1 MFQEI
6 ALEPSLLR
14 DWRDF
19 RFFISQFGSSQG
31 RFISRFPSAWKK
43 MVFEAAEGLPELD
56 FQRVQEMMSDI
67 ESQLL
72 PRLHAWNQNKEWL
85 PNAVD
90 EHQVRPF
97 HAIVANSNPSN
108 ESFVICSDAII
119 PGSRSAPELWNA
131 RRSIPVKRTD
141 TDMAS
146 CVSLLLRSCRW
157 VVFID
162 PHFDPGERRFTAP
175 LRAFLNEISS
185 RHAQAVSVSKI
196 EYHLSNKNKDIASFK
211 RNLNQWVKP
220 SLPNATKITFVRWNL
235 DELHNRYLITD
246 RGGVSFLTGLD
257 LDDSVPPS
265 EDVVTILDDK
275 TCASLL
281 ADHSSA
287 STRLTW
293 LNDTIELS

>member
-19 RFFISQFGSSQG
+19 RFFISQFGSAQG
-31 RFISRFPSAWKK
+31 RFISRFPSTWTTD
-43 MVFEAAEGLPELD
+43 VFDSAAELPDIE
-56 FQRVQEMMSDI
+56 FQRIQEMMSDI
-67 ESQLL
+67 RSRLL
-72 PRLHAWNQNKEWL
+72 PRYHIWDKSKQWL

-97 HAIVANSNPSN
+97 HAIVASSNPSN
-108 ESFVICSDAII
+108 ESSIICSDAIL
-119 PGSRSAPELWNA
+119 PGSKNAPLLWNT
-131 RRSIPVKRTD
+131 RRSIPIKRTD
-141 TDMAS
+141 VDMAK

-157 VVFID
+157 VVLID
-162 PHFDPGERRFTAP
+162 PHFDPSERRFTAP
-175 LRAFLNEISS
+175 LKAFLKEIAS
-185 RHAQAVSVSKI
+185 RHMQAAKVTKI
-196 EYHLSNKNKDIASFK
+196 EYHLSNKNKDIGGFK
-211 RNLNQWVKP
+211 RSLNQWIRP
-220 SLPNATKITFVRWNL
+220 ALPNAAKLTFVRWKQ

-265 EDVVTILDDK
+265 EDVVTILDEE
-275 TCASLL
+275 TCTSLI
-281 ADHSSA
+281 ADHSSV
-287 STRLTW
+287 STKLTW